1 MKTDKA
7 KKAYG
12 SYYSVPRGVLNLNVC
27 SVPVLECLGN
37 LDKRSDHTSF
47 FFRSEEDIEKYISY
61 HQYVSRLEALHQ
73 KISTEVL
80 DKLDPFHFFSK
91 EHKIAKGKL
100 SKAVLIIEHSLDK
113 MKVNPEENSMG
124 ASRAVERGTEIIQ
137 RFERKTKMKEV
148 IHGLCEHYK
157 IDFPTLSENNG
168 FSLNVTNLPDDLDV
182 PEKRDLKDVFFV
194 CAEGAENQALE
205 WKVLRGELSFS
216 SISLDKGGRVV
227 KEKIDSKA
235 VYHSRYSFLLEKEK
249 AKRSFFDREP
259 NNLPN
264 SLTDEGHKD
273 LFCADKT
280 PWLAFKSAASALT
293 YIEEQQFT
301 SNNHYRDISN
311 ELSDVM
317 QEEVQRI
324 FDF

>member
-12 SYYSVPRGVLNLNVC
+12 SYYSIPRGVLNLNVC

-37 LDKRSDHTSF
+37 SDKKSDHTSF
-47 FFRSEEDIEKYISY
+47 FFKSEEDIEKYISY

-91 EHKIAKGKL
+91 EHKIAKGKF
-100 SKAVLIIEHSLDK
+100 SKAVLIIQHSLDK
-113 MKVNPEENSMG
+113 MRVNPKGDSME
-124 ASRAVERGTEIIQ
+124 AHRAVERGTEIIQ
-137 RFERKTKMKEV
+137 RFERKTKMKKV

-168 FSLNVTNLPDDLDV
+168 FSLNVTNLPDDIDV
-182 PEKRDLKDVFFV
+182 PEQRDLKDVFFV
-194 CAEGAENQALE
+194 CAEGTENQALE

-216 SISLDKGGRVV
+216 SVFLDKGSRVV
-227 KEKIDSKA
+227 KENIDSKG
-235 VYHSRYSFLLEKEK
+235 VYHSSYSFFLEEEK

-280 PWLAFKSAASALT
+280 PWLAFKSAASALK
-293 YIEEQQFT
+293 YIEEQQLA
-301 SNNHYRDISN
+301 SNNNYAQISKQ
-311 ELSDVM
+311 LSDHNLKN
-317 QEEVQRI
+317 
-324 FDF
+324 